1 MATLTS
7 LIPDVDV
14 LWSLAPEELADVVLR
29 LVAKHRHLGHLQ
41 AMTSQIDGTP
51 GTDNGY
57 PQNRRKD
64 AELAVAE
71 AWNWLV
77 VHGLLLSTS
86 FSRILGME
94 IPGENTVIGT
104 VDLKFHEPVYVGDR
118 VKYLVAVDR
127 IIAPL
132 GGIVLNLRIT
142 KSDGTV
148 CVRGKSH
155 CFFKKDVKEV
165 RNGIRES

>member
-1 MATLTS
+1 LSARS
-7 LIPDVDV
+7 LHDLKVGDVY
-14 LWSLAPEELADVVLR
+14 EEEILF
-29 LVAKHRHLGHLQ
+29 
-41 AMTSQIDGTP
+41 
-51 GTDNGY
+51 DNE
-57 PQNRRKD
+57 RVERFIAFSKDSAAIHTRKNFS
-64 AELAVAE
+64 EKKGFE
-71 AWNWLV
+71 GLV

-132 GGIVLNLRIT
+132 GGVVLNLRIT